1 MASGMSWMLGAC
13 ALTAGSAAVLLVRC
27 CCTVAR
33 VPRPDARLAWW
44 IRALW
49 RAAQPLVPVCAAL
62 CPSWLRA
69 RTGRR
74 LASADLA
81 VSVPAERWLAM
92 RCVVAGLAA
101 APWLVASGVSSSAAN
116 ALIAVIAAGGAAWL
130 PQLWLTRRLA
140 HRARLV
146 DRQLP
151 AFLDLLTVSV
161 EAGAALTA
169 GIRLIVERSP
179 PGPLRN
185 YFEQVLREIRGGRGR
200 SEAFAVVARVHDIP
214 ALTSLATALAHGE
227 ASGMSLGNVLRAQSA
242 QRTAERFAAA
252 EKLAM
257 QAPVKLLGPLIL
269 CIFPCTFVVL
279 AVPIVFRLREAF
291 GS

>member
-1 MASGMSWMLGAC
+1 MEMGMPWLLGAC
-13 ALTAGSAAVLLVRC
+13 ALTAASATVLLARCWRAAVH
-27 CCTVAR
+27 
-33 VPRPDARLAWW
+33 VPRPDTRLPWW

-49 RAAQPLVPVCAAL
+49 RPAQPFVSTCARL
-62 CPSWLRA
+62 CPPWLRA
-69 RTGRR
+69 RMSRR
-74 LASADLA
+74 LASADFPVPLA
-81 VSVPAERWLAM
+81 VDRWLAM
-92 RCVVAGLAA
+92 RCVAAGLAA
-101 APWLVASGVSSSAAN
+101 AMWLAASGGSFSAGN
-116 ALIAVIAAGGAAWL
+116 AMLAAILAGCAGWL
-130 PQLWLTRRLA
+130 PQLWLTRRLSQ
-140 HRARLV
+140 RARLV
-146 DRQLP
+146 DRELP

-169 GIRLIVERSP
+169 GIRLIVDRSP
-179 PGPLRN
+179 PSPLRN

-227 ASGMSLGNVLRAQSA
+227 SSGMSLGNVLRAQSS
-242 QRTAERFAAA
+242 QRTSERFAAA